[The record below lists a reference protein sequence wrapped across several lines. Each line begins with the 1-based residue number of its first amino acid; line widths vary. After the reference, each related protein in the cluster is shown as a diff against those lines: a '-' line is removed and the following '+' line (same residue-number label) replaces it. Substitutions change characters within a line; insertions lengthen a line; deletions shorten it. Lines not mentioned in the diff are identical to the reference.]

1 MQSLKSVNISGK
13 HCDIVISDENV
24 ALWEAFNSH
33 RATIAILG
41 NENIDISVSKYAVFD
56 YADIDEKYLE
66 MVACRH
72 LHIPLYIGKIDN
84 IKIRELC
91 VDDFEILSGFEEF
104 PFDNKKELQEYIDF
118 QYDFYG
124 YGLYVFENDKEVM
137 GLAGFYNEDNSC
149 FLAYVID
156 KKYRRR
162 GYTFKV
168 CEYLLKYIHKIYDIT
183 EVCIRTDISN
193 VASINLAEK
202 LDVIIVN

>member
-1 MQSLKSVNISGK
+1 M
-13 HCDIVISDENV
+13 ISDDNV

-41 NENIDISVSKYAVFD
+41 NENIDISVSKYAVLD

-66 MVACRH
+66 TVACRH
-72 LHIPLYIGKIDN
+72 LHIPLHIGKIDN

-91 VDDFEILSGFEEF
+91 VDDFEILSGFEKIQ
-104 PFDNKKELQEYIDF
+104 FDNKKELQEYIDF

-149 FLAYVID
+149 FLSYIID

-183 EVCIRTDISN
+183 EVCIRADISN

>member
-41 NENIDISVSKYAVFD
+41 NENIDISVSKYAVLD

-137 GLAGFYNEDNSC
+137 GLAGFYNEDNIC
-149 FLAYVID
+149 FLSYVID

>member
-41 NENIDISVSKYAVFD
+41 NENIDISVSKYAVLD

-91 VDDFEILSGFEEF
+91 VDDFEILSEFEKI
-104 PFDNKKELQEYIDF
+104 PFDNEKELQEYIDF

-149 FLAYVID
+149 FLSYVID

-168 CEYLLKYIHKIYDIT
+168 CEYLLKYINKIYDIT

>member
-24 ALWEAFNSH
+24 ALWEAFSSH

-41 NENIDISVSKYAVFD
+41 NENIDISVSKYAVLD

-91 VDDFEILSGFEEF
+91 VDDFEILSGFEKI

-149 FLAYVID
+149 FLSYVID

>member
-24 ALWEAFNSH
+24 ALWDAFNSH

-41 NENIDISVSKYAVFD
+41 NENIDISVSKYAVLD

-72 LHIPLYIGKIDN
+72 LHIPLCIGKIDN

-91 VDDFEILSGFEEF
+91 VDDFEILSGFEKV
-104 PFDNKKELQEYIDF
+104 PFDNKKELQEYIGF

-124 YGLYVFENDKEVM
+124 YGLYLFENDKEVM

-149 FLAYVID
+149 FLSYVID

-168 CEYLLKYIHKIYDIT
+168 CEYLLKYINKIYDIT
-183 EVCIRTDISN
+183 DVCIRTDISN

>member
-41 NENIDISVSKYAVFD
+41 NENIDISVSKYAVLD

-149 FLAYVID
+149 FLSYIID

-168 CEYLLKYIHKIYDIT
+168 CEYLLKYINKIYDIT

>member
-24 ALWEAFNSH
+24 ALWEAFSSH

-91 VDDFEILSGFEEF
+91 VDDFEILSGFEKI

-149 FLAYVID
+149 FLSYVID

>member
-41 NENIDISVSKYAVFD
+41 NENIDISVSKYAVLD

-149 FLAYVID
+149 FLSYIID

-162 GYTFKV
+162 DYTFKV

>member
-41 NENIDISVSKYAVFD
+41 NENIDISVSKYAVLD

-66 MVACRH
+66 TVACRH
-72 LHIPLYIGKIDN
+72 LNIPLYIGKIDN

-91 VDDFEILSGFEEF
+91 VDDFEILSGFEKI

-124 YGLYVFENDKEVM
+124 YGLYVFENDKGVM

-149 FLAYVID
+149 FLSYIID

>member
-41 NENIDISVSKYAVFD
+41 NENIDISVSKYAVLD

-104 PFDNKKELQEYIDF
+104 PFDNKKELQEYIGF

>member
-66 MVACRH
+66 KVACRH
-72 LHIPLYIGKIDN
+72 LHIPVCIGKADD

-149 FLAYVID
+149 FLSYIID

-168 CEYLLKYIHKIYDIT
+168 CEYLLKYINKIYDIT

>member
-41 NENIDISVSKYAVFD
+41 NENIDISVSKYAVLD

-66 MVACRH
+66 TVACRH

-104 PFDNKKELQEYIDF
+104 PFDNKKELQGYIDF

-149 FLAYVID
+149 FLSYIIN

>member
-41 NENIDISVSKYAVFD
+41 NENIDISVSKYAVLD

-149 FLAYVID
+149 FLSYIIN

-183 EVCIRTDISN
+183 EVYIRTDISN

>member
-41 NENIDISVSKYAVFD
+41 NENIDISVSKYAVLD

-91 VDDFEILSGFEEF
+91 VDDFEILSGFEKI

-149 FLAYVID
+149 FLSYVID

>member
-1 MQSLKSVNISGK
+1 MQSLKSVNIGGK

-41 NENIDISVSKYAVFD
+41 NENIDISVSKYAVLD

-91 VDDFEILSGFEEF
+91 VDDFEILSGFEKI

-149 FLAYVID
+149 FLSYVID

>member
-41 NENIDISVSKYAVFD
+41 NENIDISVSKYAVLD

-91 VDDFEILSGFEEF
+91 VDDFEILSGFEKI

-149 FLAYVID
+149 FLSYVID

-168 CEYLLKYIHKIYDIT
+168 CEYLLKYINKIYDIT

>member
-24 ALWEAFNSH
+24 ALCEAINSH
-33 RATIAILG
+33 RATIARLG
-41 NENIDISVSKYAVFD
+41 NENIDISVSKYAVLD

-91 VDDFEILSGFEEF
+91 VDDFEILSGFEKI

-149 FLAYVID
+149 FLSYVID

-168 CEYLLKYIHKIYDIT
+168 CEYLLKYINKIYDIT

>member
-41 NENIDISVSKYAVFD
+41 NENIDISVSKYAVLD

-66 MVACRH
+66 TVACRH

-91 VDDFEILSGFEEF
+91 VDDFEILSGFEKI

-149 FLAYVID
+149 FLSYIID

-168 CEYLLKYIHKIYDIT
+168 CEYLLKYIHKMYNIT

>member
-1 MQSLKSVNISGK
+1 M
-13 HCDIVISDENV
+13 
-24 ALWEAFNSH
+24 
-33 RATIAILG
+33 
-41 NENIDISVSKYAVFD
+41 
-56 YADIDEKYLE
+56 
-66 MVACRH
+66 
-72 LHIPLYIGKIDN
+72 
-84 IKIRELC
+84 
-91 VDDFEILSGFEEF
+91 DDFEILSGFEEF

-149 FLAYVID
+149 FLSYVID

>member
-41 NENIDISVSKYAVFD
+41 NENIDISVSKYAVLD

-91 VDDFEILSGFEEF
+91 VDDFEILSGFEKI

-149 FLAYVID
+149 FLSYIID

>member
-1 MQSLKSVNISGK
+1 MQSLKSVNISGN

-41 NENIDISVSKYAVFD
+41 NENIDISVSKYAVLD

-149 FLAYVID
+149 FLSYIID

>member
-41 NENIDISVSKYAVFD
+41 NENIDISVSKYAVLD

-149 FLAYVID
+149 FLSYVID

>member
-41 NENIDISVSKYAVFD
+41 NENIDISVSKYAVLD

-72 LHIPLYIGKIDN
+72 LHIPLCIGMMDN

-91 VDDFEILSGFEEF
+91 VGDFEILSGFEKF

-149 FLAYVID
+149 FLSYITD

-168 CEYLLKYIHKIYDIT
+168 CEYLLKYIHNIYDIT
-183 EVCIRTDISN
+183 EVCIRADISN

>member
-1 MQSLKSVNISGK
+1 MQSLKSVNISGN

-41 NENIDISVSKYAVFD
+41 NENIDISVSKYAVLD

-72 LHIPLYIGKIDN
+72 LHIPLYIGMMDN

-91 VDDFEILSGFEEF
+91 VDDFEILSGFEKI

-149 FLAYVID
+149 FLSYIID

>member
-137 GLAGFYNEDNSC
+137 GIAGFYNEDNSC
-149 FLAYVID
+149 FLSYIID

>member
-91 VDDFEILSGFEEF
+91 VDDFEILLGFEEF

-149 FLAYVID
+149 FLSYIID

>member
-24 ALWEAFNSH
+24 ALWEAFSSH

-41 NENIDISVSKYAVFD
+41 NENIAISVSKYAVFD

-91 VDDFEILSGFEEF
+91 VDDFEILSGFEKI

-149 FLAYVID
+149 FLSYVID

>member
-24 ALWEAFNSH
+24 ALWDAFNSH
-33 RATIAILG
+33 RATIAIFG
-41 NENIDISVSKYAVFD
+41 NENIDISVSKYAVLD

-72 LHIPLYIGKIDN
+72 LHIPLCIGKIDN

-149 FLAYVID
+149 FLSYVID

>member
-24 ALWEAFNSH
+24 ALWDAFNSH

-41 NENIDISVSKYAVFD
+41 NENIDISVSKYAVLD

-149 FLAYVID
+149 FLSYVID